1 MTGESI
7 ASCTN
12 KEFTARLIY
21 ILTKIMVVEEI
32 MEVVEEIV
40 VEVAEEIVEEVVN
53 KVRRF

>member
-1 MTGESI
+1 MRVLRV
-7 ASCTN
+7 A
-12 KEFTARLIY
+12 LIKSSPHDLY

-40 VEVAEEIVEEVVN
+40 VEVAEEIVEEVEVVN